1 MSSAVAYRLLLAVKA
16 KLDPKDIDV
25 GLRLAV
31 DAVAEI
37 LRCRARAS
45 TFEEIFQVHFLSFAW
60 FRS

>member
-25 GLRLAV
+25 GLHLAV

-37 LRCRARAS
+37 LRCRAQAS
-45 TFEEIFQVHFLSFAW
+45 TFEEISQVHFLSFAW